1 MAAGI
6 AAAGDRPVIFDEK
19 NYAGPEALAAKV
31 AVFYGL
37 EGNLPRVFNDFAKLG
52 RAVYVDL
59 GYWGRRE
66 GGRWSGY
73 HKISVNARHP
83 VGYYRKPDHPND
95 RLQHFG
101 IVPAKWRRTGGEF
114 ILLAGMGDKGAYA
127 EGFEPEQWERWAI
140 AEIQRYTKRRILYRA
155 KPSWKTAKPIAG
167 TVWSDP
173 KVSVDA
179 ELARAW
185 AVVTH
190 HSNVAVDAILAGV
203 PAFCWGGVAREMS
216 LQDLSRIEDPWFP
229 GGRKQWAADIA
240 YTQWSVEEM
249 RTGLPWVHL
258 KREKII

>member
-1 MAAGI
+1 MCDGI
-6 AAAGDRPVIFDEK
+6 RAAGDLPVLIDQAL
-19 NYAGPEALAAKV
+19 YAGPEALAAKV

-37 EGNLPRVFNDFAKLG
+37 EGNLPRIFNDYTALG

-83 VGYYRKPDHPND
+83 VGYYRQPSHPND
-95 RLQHFG
+95 RVQRFG
-101 IVPAKWRRTGGEF
+101 VVPAKWRRSGEF

-127 EGFEPEQWERWAI
+127 EGHDPEAWERWAI
-140 AEIQRYTKRRILYRA
+140 AEIQRYTDRRILYRA

-173 KVSVDA
+173 KVPVEN
-179 ELARAW
+179 ELARSW

-216 LQDLSRIEDPWFP
+216 LQDLSRIEDPYYP
-229 GGRKQWAADIA
+229 PGRKQWAADIA
-240 YTQWSVEEM
+240 YTQWSVDEM
-249 RTGLPWVHL
+249 RAGLPWVHL
-258 KREKII
+258 KREGII